1 MSEGSWG
8 GPCEFSYPRAVGKN
22 AGEADRGQIL
32 EASMAS
38 RPPGGCGVGGR
49 ASLPLPPPPAVQAAP
64 SVLVRLAPKTR
75 PPPPSRPRPAWGC
88 SPGENDVHCG
98 WRQQLS
104 WSWGIRTG
112 PQGSHRL
119 EEATR
124 GWVQLHGPGSRDA
137 ATWLPGDVATR
148 SHPGRSLR
156 WSLRQPLPGPA
167 SPSGLGGLNQPCAG
181 PGGVAERL
189 PLSR

>member
-1 MSEGSWG
+1 MNLATPGLWAKMLEKQTEARFWK
-8 GPCEFSYPRAVGKN
+8 PPWPLDLQVGVVWV
-22 AGEADRGQIL
+22 GEH
-32 EASMAS
+32 
-38 RPPGGCGVGGR
+38 PYHC
-49 ASLPLPPPPAVQAAP
+49 PPPPAVQAAP